1 MPIVN
6 PDDNGPLV
14 TDIVTTAESFVS
26 ERFTTAEELASGYSD
41 AAQGFLDSLLNSSDT
56 SGWPFPILVNQAIPP
71 IAYKFN
77 PGDVPIEPDTEI
89 FLPAY
94 PVEPLIQA
102 IALVTNIQS
111 ALTYDL
117 NNGVTGIDP
126 AKENDIWMRDQE
138 RERLNVNE
146 AKEKIVAEWVTRCF
160 DLPDGVLVAQLTH
173 AEIDYR
179 NKFVDR
185 SRDIAIKQADLAFQ
199 NTQFV
204 KKTILEMNQLLINAL
219 VEGNK
224 VSIMKFSADIES
236 YKSQITAAIATVD
249 EAIKGY
255 TASGEVYKATAD
267 AQAAIANVDVKAADV
282 AITATISQMQLF
294 LKQAEIYL
302 ERAKAMA
309 QIKVA
314 AADAG
319 GRIAAQLAAGA
330 MAGISVQAHIS
341 AQSQASTSTSGQK
354 SLQENI
360 NVPMPTGS
368 V

>member
-1 MPIVN
+1 MPIVQPSDTIAEVQTVAGETN
-6 PDDNGPLV
+6 ALI
-14 TDIVTTAESFVS
+14 TD
-26 ERFTTAEELASGYSD
+26 RFSQAEELASGYSD
-41 AAQGFLDSLLNSSDT
+41 AAQGFLDSLLDAADVSDF
-56 SGWPFPILVNQAIPP
+56 PMPILANQAIPP

-77 PGDVPIEPDTEI
+77 PGEVPVEPSTDI
-89 FLPAY
+89 SLPAY
-94 PVEPLIQA
+94 PVEPLLQA

-111 ALTYDL
+111 TLQYEL
-117 NNGVTGIDP
+117 NNGVTGL
-126 AKENDIWMRDQE
+126 ASWVEKDIWQRDKE
-138 RERLNVNE
+138 RERINVDE
-146 AKEKIVAEWVTRCF
+146 AKEKIAAEWSTRCF
-160 DLPDGVLVAQLTH
+160 DLPDGVLVAQQSW

-179 NKFVDR
+179 NKFLDR
-185 SRDIAIKQADLAFQ
+185 SRDIVIKQMELAFQ

-204 KKTILEMNQLLINAL
+204 KTKILDMNKILIDAL

-224 VSIMKFSADIES
+224 TAILKFSADVES
-236 YKSQITAAIATVD
+236 YKTQITAAISQVD

-255 TASGEVYKATAD
+255 TAAGEVYKATAD

-302 ERAKAMA
+302 ERSRAMA
-309 QIKVA
+309 TIKVSA
-314 AADAG
+314 SEAG

-341 AQSQASTSTSGQK
+341 TQAGVSESYAGQEQ
-354 SLQENI
+354 LQEQI
-360 NVPMPTGS
+360 QATTPT